1 MTGNDL
7 RLDLP
12 AGEVALFLDVD
23 GTLIEHKSHPTAA
36 RADEG
41 LLDLLASALSTLDG
55 ALALV
60 TGRSIGMVDA
70 MFTPLR
76 LPVAGLYGLEHRLR
90 ADGEAELASEPADL
104 AAVAD
109 ALQDEFHSVEGIYF
123 ERKGP
128 VLAIHTRAAPAALP
142 SVRRAAEAALTRLA
156 DRYHLVAGE
165 AGLEFV
171 PIEALK
177 GAAIRRFLE
186 TAPFA
191 GRKPI
196 FIGDD
201 VSDEHGFEYVN
212 SCGGVS
218 IRVKAAGAS
227 AAQHRLDS
235 VAAVRRFISSFAA
248 PP

>member
-156 DRYHLVAGE
+156 ERYHLVAGE